1 MRTSQKIT
9 GVDLIELPTEWPV
22 GPVNVFLVYGEKLT
36 LVDCGR
42 NIEAAWEEFNLAF
55 NERGLTIMDIE
66 QIVLT
71 HHHDDHVGFL
81 DRLVYLNPVPIY
93 AHVNC
98 RPYLTQD
105 EGHFTSGTRFFTEF
119 YKEFGIPEE
128 LSQDLA
134 NLKDW
139 NQGLKN
145 KIYITGEIDEG
156 IAIPGLPDW
165 QVIETKG
172 HAQSHIAL
180 YRASDQVL
188 LCGDHLIKHTPAG
201 VFLEAPIHPETERS
215 KPLNQ
220 YVHNLKKCLE
230 YPVAIALSGHGEP
243 IEKPHELISETLKKI
258 DKRALRVK
266 GKLEKGRMSGY
277 ELVRELYPGRY
288 EGALILLASDTIGL
302 LDYLLER
309 GDIFSEQEDGVIY
322 YFA

>member
-22 GPVNVFLVYGEKLT
+22 GPVNVFLIYGEKLT

-42 NIEAAWEEFNLAF
+42 NIDSAWRQFNLALKD
-55 NERGLTIMDIE
+55 RGLTIMDIE

-93 AHVNC
+93 AHKNC
-98 RPYLTQD
+98 RPYLTKD
-105 EGHFTSGTRFFTEF
+105 EGHFAGGTQFFINF

-128 LSQDLA
+128 VSNELA

-139 NQGLKN
+139 NQGLEN
-145 KIYITGEIDEG
+145 KLYITEEIDEG
-156 IAIPGLPDW
+156 TAIPGLPDW
-165 QVIETKG
+165 QVIQTKG

-180 YRASDQVL
+180 YRSSDQVL
-188 LCGDHLIKHTPAG
+188 ICGDHIIKHTPAG

-220 YVHNLKKCLE
+220 YVDNLKKCLE
-230 YPVAIALSGHGEP
+230 YPITITLSGHGEP
-243 IEKPHELISETLKKI
+243 IVNTHEFIKETLKKI
-258 DKRALRVK
+258 EKRAQRVK
-266 GKLEKGRMSGY
+266 GKLENARKTGY
-277 ELVRELYPGRY
+277 ELLQELYPGRY
-288 EGALILLASDTIGL
+288 EDALILLASDTIGL

-309 GDIFSEQEDGVIY
+309 GDIFSEKEDGVFY